1 MQIVSGNLHFFY
13 KFGTENGTSA
23 PFPSYPNK
31 KRLEGQ
37 IFLSLRGKI
46 FLQLEK

>member
-1 MQIVSGNLHFFY
+1 MQIVSGNLHFF
-13 KFGTENGTSA
+13 FTNSEQGNGTSA

-37 IFLSLRGKI
+37 ILLSLRGKI
-46 FLQLEK
+46 FL